1 MAEADKGLPFQVCVP
16 SVAIFSKGVWFKE
29 NPFDYTFPATLAQI
43 ILVVV
48 TSRLL
53 YFLFKPLGQ
62 TKFSCNL
69 LGGFILGPSLLG
81 RNQFMRDKLFNPK
94 DASLWATMSLVGAIY
109 SMFIIAVKF
118 DISMVKRTKLSLKIG
133 VPGLIFT
140 VAISLG
146 LGIPLASFIPGIK
159 GGFFPIFLFS
169 IISFTFFPDVAQAL
183 DELNLMNSEL
193 GQIAISS
200 ALLIEIIQ
208 WLFSTVQD
216 VATKDNVSHGALT
229 FVSVVAMSVFIV
241 YVIRPL
247 MISIAKNTPEGQEV
261 KEFYVVAILVGA
273 LVLSLISDA
282 IGTAFFVGPIILGL
296 VIPDGPPLG
305 AALVTKT
312 ELLVS
317 ELLLPIF
324 YFRTG
329 FRTNILLFS
338 DWKSFATLQA
348 IIGASYVA
356 KTVAVTVAALC
367 CKIRLRNSLLLGMMM
382 NIRGIIHITIFSR
395 WRYTQVLDERVYTQ
409 LVLSVLI
416 GNMIATSLVHF
427 TYRPHLRLGPS
438 PKGPRIRN
446 IQSVQSNS
454 PFDILCC
461 IHNEESIRN
470 LTSLLEA
477 SNPTE
482 ASPIC
487 AYIIHA
493 VELVGRAAPVLV
505 PYKKKKEGNKLSR
518 ISSLTH
524 HMMQAFL
531 NYSENSS
538 GPVLI
543 QSFTMIAPYKSMH
556 ETICRV
562 VHDNLVP
569 LVILPFHENH
579 QVMVGTNVTA
589 AIRQFNNNV
598 QEYSSCTVGILV
610 ERGFPGRLALSHF
623 SYNVVTFFIG
633 GPDDREALALAAR
646 MLGNHNVVLTVYR
659 IIIVPKKL
667 SEGNYNEDE
676 EMEARLDES
685 MVDEFKLRNNGNNCL
700 NWRDIEVEDS
710 VQLMDAI
717 VNSQGDYDLVMVG
730 RRHADSSLRD
740 EEMSEFVHYAELGMM
755 GDMLA
760 SSDFCGGMV
769 NVLVLQES
777 RELSRN
783 YGSAFGSGFSKNLGM
798 K

>member
-1 MAEADKGLPFQVCVP
+1 MAQYEQMISFRVCEQR
-16 SVAIFSKGVWFKE
+16 SAIASKGFWFKE
-29 NPFDYTFPATLAQI
+29 NPLDYAFPATLVQI
-43 ILVVV
+43 VLVVV

-53 YFLFKPLGQ
+53 YFLLKPLGQ
-62 TKFSCNL
+62 TKFSCDL

-81 RNQFMRDKLFNPK
+81 RNQVIRDKLFNPK
-94 DASLWATMSLVGAIY
+94 HASLWATMGLLGATY
-109 SMFIIAVKF
+109 SMFITAVKF
-118 DISMVKRTKLSLKIG
+118 DISMIKGTKHSLKIG
-133 VPGLIFT
+133 VPGFFIT
-140 VAISLG
+140 VAVSLG
-146 LGIPLASFIPGIK
+146 LGYPLATYIAGIK

-169 IISFTFFPDVAQAL
+169 IISFTFFPDIAPAL
-183 DELNLMNSEL
+183 EDLNLMNSEL
-193 GQIAISS
+193 GQIAMSS
-200 ALLIEIIQ
+200 ALHFEMIQ

-216 VATKDNVSHGALT
+216 IATKDKAIHGALT
-229 FVSVVAMSVFIV
+229 FISAVVLLVFIV

-247 MISIAKNTPEGQEV
+247 MVSIAKNTPEGQQV

-273 LVLSLISDA
+273 LVLSFISDA
-282 IGTAFFVGPIILGL
+282 IGCTFVLGPVILGF

-305 AALVTKT
+305 ATLITKT

-317 ELLLPIF
+317 ELLLPVF
-324 YFRTG
+324 FFRIG
-329 FRTNILLFS
+329 FRINILSIS
-338 DWKSFATLQA
+338 DWKSFTTLQA

-356 KTVAVTVAALC
+356 KMVAVTGAALC
-367 CKIRLRNSLLLGMMM
+367 CKISLRNSLLLGIIL
-382 NIRGIIHITIFSR
+382 NIRGIIDLTLFSR
-395 WRYTQVLDERVYTQ
+395 WRYSQLLNEHVYTQ

-487 AYIIHA
+487 AYIIQA
-493 VELVGRAAPVLV
+493 VELVGRAVPVLV
-505 PYKKKKEGNKLSR
+505 PYKKKKEGNKFYR
-518 ISSLTH
+518 INSLTH

-556 ETICRV
+556 ETICRLV
-562 VHDNLVP
+562 DDNLVP

-579 QVMVGTNVTA
+579 QVMVDTNVTA
-589 AIRQFNNNV
+589 SIRQFNNNV

-610 ERGFPGRLALSHF
+610 ERGLPGRLTMSHF
-623 SYNVVTFFIG
+623 SYNVATFFIG

-646 MLGNHNVVLTVYR
+646 MLGNQNVVLTVYKF
-659 IIIVPKKL
+659 IVRKKL

-676 EMEARLDES
+676 EMETGLDES
-685 MVDEFKLRNNGNNCL
+685 MVDEFKLRNNGNDGL

-710 VQLMDAI
+710 IQLIDAI
-717 VNSQGDYDLVMVG
+717 MNSQGDYDLLMVG
-730 RRHADSSLRD
+730 RRHANSSLRD
-740 EEMSEFVHYAELGMM
+740 EEMSEFVHYAELGMI

-777 RELSRN
+777 KELSRN
-783 YGSAFGSGFSKNLGM
+783 YGSAFRKIWE
-798 K
+798 